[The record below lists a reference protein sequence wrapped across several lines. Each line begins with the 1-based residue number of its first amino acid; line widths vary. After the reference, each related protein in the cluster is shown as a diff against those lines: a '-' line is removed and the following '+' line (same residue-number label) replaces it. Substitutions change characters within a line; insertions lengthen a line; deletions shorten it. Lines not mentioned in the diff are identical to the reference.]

1 MRSLKSLVE
10 NEDQVWLYCGTLEL
24 QKSFLEQAEKEGFMA
39 LNGQKPTE
47 LFPSKFYGISRD
59 MTMGYVSAMCWVL
72 SGKKPGHVIAVPSG
86 ERTEPIKV
94 DYGKYMGGASDCL
107 YQA

>member
-10 NEDQVWLYCGTLEL
+10 NKDQVWLYCGTLEL
-24 QKSFLEQAEKEGFMA
+24 QKSFLEQAEKEGFSA

-59 MTMGYVSAMCWVL
+59 MTMGYVSAMCWVM
-72 SGKKPGHVIAVPSG
+72 SDKKPGHVIAVPSG
-86 ERTEPIKV
+86 ERVTPVKV
-94 DYGKYMGGASDCL
+94 DYGEYVSGASDYM